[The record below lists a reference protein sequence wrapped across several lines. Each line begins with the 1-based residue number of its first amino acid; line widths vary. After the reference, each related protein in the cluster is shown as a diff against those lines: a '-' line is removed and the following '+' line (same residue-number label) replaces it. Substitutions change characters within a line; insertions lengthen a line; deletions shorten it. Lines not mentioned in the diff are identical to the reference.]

1 MQDMK
6 GICSVF
12 EQLNPAVW
20 IVTASAGARRGGLVA
35 TFVNQASLCPLLPAQ
50 SPALDTQQS
59 VPPDLPRV
67 VVGLARQH
75 HTWQLIE
82 ASNAFALHLLGEE
95 HLEWVWRFG
104 LRSGRDMNKLE
115 GLATATSVTGSPV
128 LMDAL
133 GWLDCRV
140 EARLDTGDRTIYL
153 AAVAAGKLTRRDS
166 PLTARRLLQLAPAE
180 RLRELKEQLV
190 RDTAVDAA
198 AIHSWRQQ
206 Q

>member
-6 GICSVF
+6 GIGSVF

-20 IVTASAGARRGGLVA
+20 IVTASANGNQGGLVA
-35 TFVNQASLCPLLPAQ
+35 TFVNQASLCPLLTAP
-50 SPALDTQQS
+50 SPATDTPRL
-59 VPPDLPRV
+59 VPPDSPRV
-67 VVGLARQH
+67 LVGLARQH

-104 LRSGRDMNKLE
+104 LRSGRDVNKLE
-115 GLATATSVTGSPV
+115 GLATTTSDTGSPV

-153 AAVAAGKLTRRDS
+153 AAVSSGQLSRRDP

-198 AIHSWRQQ
+198 AIRAWRQQ